1 MPNVSYKS
9 DTYVVNRLL
18 KNEDGGED
26 EGVIDTHVNN
36 NDNKLGIDIVICNG
50 CFSVMEKVFVF

>member
-36 NDNKLGIDIVICNG
+36 NDNKLGIDIV
-50 CFSVMEKVFVF
+50 M

>member
-26 EGVIDTHVNN
+26 EDEDEGVIDTHVNN
-36 NDNKLGIDIVICNG
+36 NDNKLGIDIV
-50 CFSVMEKVFVF
+50 M